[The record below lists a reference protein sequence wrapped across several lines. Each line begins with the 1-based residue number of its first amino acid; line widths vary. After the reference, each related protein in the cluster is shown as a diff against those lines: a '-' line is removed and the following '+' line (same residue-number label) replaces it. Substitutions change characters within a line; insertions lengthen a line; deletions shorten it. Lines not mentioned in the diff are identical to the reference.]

1 MINFFSLSIR
11 NVYENGMMIRNRKA
25 KGMDEIWNERKG
37 LRERTIKLYKEL
49 GLMRL
54 TYLNR
59 NVTSRYFNPA
69 FIIKMMEE

>member
-1 MINFFSLSIR
+1 MINFFLSIR
-11 NVYENGMMIRNRKA
+11 NVYENGMMIRNRKT
-25 KGMDEIWNERKG
+25 KGMDEILNEREG

-59 NVTSRYFNPA
+59 NVTS
-69 FIIKMMEE
+69 